1 MPVKQ
6 IRVSSLSG
14 DEIPDGTGA
23 RVRVIYNDPERTDHR
38 ADLTDA
44 EAEKLVQQYKAEQVE
59 PRPER
64 RGARRMRL

>member
-1 MPVKQ
+1 MPVKTV
-6 IRVSSLSG
+6 RVSSLSG

-23 RVRVIYNDPERTDHR
+23 RVRIIFSDPARVDMR

-44 EAEKLVQQYKAEQVE
+44 EALKLAKQYKADEVE

-64 RGARRMRL
+64 RGARRMQI